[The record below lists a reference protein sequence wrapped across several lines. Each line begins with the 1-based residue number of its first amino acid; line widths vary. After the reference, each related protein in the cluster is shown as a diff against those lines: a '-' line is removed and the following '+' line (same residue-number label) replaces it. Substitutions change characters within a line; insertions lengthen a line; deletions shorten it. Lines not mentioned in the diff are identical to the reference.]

1 MAFRSLWF
9 WLACACLGCQAM
21 GPQEPAV
28 EESDAAEAAQTAAEL
43 WEQGQDAMR
52 KSQPGLAVRCYEKSL
67 ALDPRLN
74 RNHLSLAAAYLE
86 NGDDASA
93 CLHLEEYVG
102 VHPDELGI
110 RVHLADLQLRMHK
123 LTDARRE
130 FDRCVAGAQ
139 DRQEPAYGPLI
150 HCHARLMEIAE
161 EAEDSYGEHLHR
173 GIGLSLLARQR
184 GKLPDPDGEL
194 STESLLCRAAAELT
208 AAHEERPE
216 EARPSFYLSEVW
228 SMLDQRQPAIRFLK
242 HAADKAPF
250 SDMTAAEKRRLQVQ
264 CHCMAGEQQIK

>member
-21 GPQEPAV
+21 GPQEPA
-28 EESDAAEAAQTAAEL
+28 EENEVVEAAQTAAQL
-43 WEQGQDAMR
+43 WEQGQEAMR

-93 CLHLEEYVG
+93 CLHLQEYVG
-102 VHPDELGI
+102 AHPDELGI

-161 EAEDSYGEHLHR
+161 ESEDGYGEHLHR

-184 GKLPDPDGEL
+184 GKLPDPEGEL

-228 SMLDQRQPAIRFLK
+228 AMLDQRQPAIRFLK

-264 CHCMAGEQQIK
+264 CHCLAGEQQIK